1 MPIWTMLLPFSKSC
15 LPSMPDRSPLLAL
28 LAEPNRVASFDE
40 GEWSLLLAEARACDV
55 LPRLATRLLDDPGP
69 EVIPARFRRHLV
81 AAVKQ
86 GEALIQ
92 DVRRE
97 MAFVSRALAE
107 VGGALVL
114 LKGGAYV
121 MAGLPP
127 ARGRTFS
134 DLDILVR
141 RNQLPEAES
150 ALLLGGWA
158 ASDVDEYDQR
168 YYREWSHEIPPMTH
182 RDRQTTVDL
191 HHSLVMP
198 TCRIQIDSERMISD
212 VVPLPGLKSWWRLCD
227 EDLVLHAAS
236 HLLLN
241 SEFDHGLRDLGDI
254 DLLLRHFE
262 RISPGFADRVLER
275 AHIVG
280 MGLMAEQCFALCRHF
295 FRTPVL
301 ATAAPISG
309 PLLHL
314 LAAATNTRHPD
325 TRPPWQPLAETLLMI
340 REVSLRLPPA
350 LLARHLGHKA
360 MQALTPAERPAQ

>member
-1 MPIWTMLLPFSKSC
+1 MPIWTMLLWFSKSC
-15 LPSMPDRSPLLAL
+15 LPSMPDRSPLLSF
-28 LAEPNRVASFDE
+28 LADLDRVVSFDE
-40 GEWSLLLAEARACDV
+40 EDWSLLLAEARACDV
-55 LPRLATRLLDDPGP
+55 LPRVATRLLDGLGQ
-69 EVIPARFRRHLV
+69 EVVPARFRRHLA

-86 GEALIQ
+86 GEALMQ

-97 MAFVSRALAE
+97 MVFVSRALAE
-107 VGGALVL
+107 VGAPLVL

-121 MAGLPP
+121 MARLPP

-141 RNQLPEAES
+141 RSQLPEVES

-198 TCRIQIDSERMISD
+198 TCRIQIDSERMIGD
-212 VVPLPGLKSWWRLCD
+212 AVPVAGLKNWWRLCD

-241 SEFDHGLRDLGDI
+241 SEFHHGLRDLGDI

-262 RISPGFADRVLER
+262 SLSPGFSDRVLER

-280 MGLMAEQCFALCRHF
+280 MGLMAEQCFALCRHI
-295 FRTPVL
+295 FRTPAL
-301 ATAAPISG
+301 ATAEPIRG
-309 PLLHL
+309 PMLHL
-314 LAAATNTRHPD
+314 LAAATSTRHPD
-325 TRPPWQPLAETLLMI
+325 TRPSWQPLAEFFLML

-350 LLARHLGHKA
+350 LLVRHLGHKT